1 MREVLDAREM
11 WTQIEALDG
20 KVDGNT
26 QIDAL
31 LVIWATLRGMTRW
44 LLNHAGAAIDIA
56 NAVNRYYAGM
66 LTLRTCVANAIT
78 PRERQRYDADKQ
90 RWIDA
95 GYPETISSE
104 LATLP
109 TPGSALDIIHVAAE
123 HNLEIERAAEVY
135 FALGEA
141 LHLSWL
147 MGKVEEL
154 PVESRWH
161 AQARGSLRDE
171 LYTQHRALTAQII
184 EHGGSGKGA
193 DLVAAWIARDDSAL
207 KFTLDMF
214 ADMRTQVV
222 TDYPIVSV
230 AVRRLAQ
237 LVQAGSKAD

>member
-1 MREVLDAREM
+1 
-11 WTQIEALDG
+11 
-20 KVDGNT
+20 
-26 QIDAL
+26 L

-44 LLNHAGAAIDIA
+44 LLNHAGTALDIA
-56 NAVNRYYAGM
+56 NAVNRYYSGM
-66 LTLRTCVANAIT
+66 LTLRTCVATAIT
-78 PRERQRYDADKQ
+78 PRERQRYDADKR

-95 GYPETISSE
+95 GYPDAISSD

-161 AQARGSLRDE
+161 AQARIATG
-171 LYTQHRALTAQII
+171 RALRSTGRPRRSSSTA
-184 EHGGSGKGA
+184 EK
-193 DLVAAWIARDDSAL
+193 ARARSRRCGIGVTIQLEIHA
-207 KFTLDMF
+207 DMF
-214 ADMRTQVV
+214 ADMRAGRHG
-222 TDYPIVSV
+222 YPIVSV
-230 AVRRLAQ
+230 AVRAWRNWCRLIE
-237 LVQAGSKAD
+237 AG